1 LQKRQD
7 VFFLQTNGSG
17 VLSFSNSGGLSEADQ
32 WRINADIIGDAAPIS
47 TNLERNDT
55 TGFGLLGTGMTQS
68 SGIFTFPSTG
78 YWYITAQFR
87 FTSSA
92 TDNQK
97 QGAIAVTI
105 NNSTYTQAAITTVN
119 FYTNSTLGSGST
131 SFLFNV
137 TSTANC
143 KVRFDVSTTGGDT
156 TSGDT
161 LQNNTFFT
169 FIKLA

>member
-1 LQKRQD
+1 LQKKQD
-7 VFFLQTNGSG
+7 VSVLQTNGSG
-17 VLSFSNSGGLSEADQ
+17 VLSFGSSGGITEADQ
-32 WRINADIIGDAAPIS
+32 WRINANIAGDQTPIS

-78 YWYITAQFR
+78 YWYITANFR
-87 FTSSA
+87 FNSSA

-97 QGAIAVTI
+97 QGSIAVTT
-105 NNSTYTQAAITTVN
+105 NNSTYALGAIATIT
-119 FYTNSTLGSGST
+119 FYAGSTISSGST

-143 KVRFDVSTTGGDT
+143 KVRFETSSLGGDDNT
-156 TSGDT
+156 GDT
-161 LQNNTFFT
+161 LINYTFFT